1 MFKSHT
7 DINDL
12 RKELLDQYDELM
24 SIVSLRLSIN
34 LDAEEEKVIS
44 EAELKLKGTLES
56 IAEYRDE
63 LNGIHDVLGN
73 RKLELL
79 IDFLEDEE

>member
-12 RKELLDQYDELM
+12 RKEMLDQYNEL
-24 SIVSLRLSIN
+24 VYRLWRN
-34 LDAEEEKVIS
+34 LPDLDPISQRYIS
-44 EAELKLKGTLES
+44 EAELKLKSTLES

-63 LNGIHDVLGN
+63 LNGINDVLGD
-73 RKLELL
+73 RKLEL
-79 IDFLEDEE
+79 IINFLEDEE